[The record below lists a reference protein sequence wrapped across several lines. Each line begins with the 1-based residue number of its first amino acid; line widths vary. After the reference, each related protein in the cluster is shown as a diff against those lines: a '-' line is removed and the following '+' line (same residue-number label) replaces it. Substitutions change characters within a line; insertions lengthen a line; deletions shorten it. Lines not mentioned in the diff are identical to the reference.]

1 MICLPHQVKKFFNM
15 LIKIEPKIGACRDE
29 ADCSNNGACKD
40 NRCECNL
47 GYDDKD
53 YPDCSSKLH

>member
-1 MICLPHQVKKFFNM
+1 M

-40 NRCECNL
+40 NRCECNS
-47 GYDDKD
+47 GYDNKD
-53 YPDCSSKLH
+53 YPDCSSKFH